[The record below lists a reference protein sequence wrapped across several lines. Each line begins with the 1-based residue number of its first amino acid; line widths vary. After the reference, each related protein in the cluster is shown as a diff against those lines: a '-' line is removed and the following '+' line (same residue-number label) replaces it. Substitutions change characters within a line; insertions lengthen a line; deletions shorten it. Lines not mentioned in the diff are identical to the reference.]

1 MYTFQNFGIEFKE
14 CILRNGSSLFLFKKR
29 GAPLYIRA
37 SVNAGTRWNNI
48 PGTAHF
54 VEHMIIAGSKK
65 FPSKNLLAEEI
76 ERVGGEISA
85 FTNFDTI
92 SVNAQV
98 AQKDELP
105 IAVDVLNEML
115 CNSLF
120 DPNVVVNER
129 GAILSE
135 LRSKRSDPKRY
146 VWDIFSSLIFQST
159 YMKYPTLGNEE
170 SIKQISV
177 NDIKK
182 FYLDYFSSAR
192 IAYIACGDIEIDEL
206 KKSLENSI
214 EFTSTT
220 KNSLPRIP
228 ETILEKRISVEH
240 FENEETHFMF
250 GFRAAAHLLEERA
263 ALFVIGNMLAAGR
276 ASILATELR
285 YKKGLVY
292 GISGTAQF
300 FSGTGML
307 SISTSCSEKNTQKT
321 LDIICEEL
329 SKTYINGINEESFN
343 FSKKKILKSKFIKMQ
358 TANSWV
364 NANDQYL
371 NNLSSEKSNI
381 INLMNVVESM
391 TVQKA
396 NEIFKKYI
404 KPGSSYL
411 AVCGKNSADSLNL
424 KH

>member
-1 MYTFQNFGIEFKE
+1 MYTFKNFGVEFKE
-14 CILRNGSSLFLFKKR
+14 CNLKNGSPLFLFKKR

-37 SVNAGTRWNNI
+37 SVNAGTRWNDI
-48 PGTAHF
+48 HGTAHF

-65 FPSKNLLAEEI
+65 FPSKNLLVHEI

-85 FTNFDTI
+85 FTNFDSI
-92 SVNAQV
+92 CVNAQV
-98 AQKDELP
+98 AQEDDLP
-105 IAVDVLNEML
+105 IATGVLSEML

-120 DPNVVVNER
+120 DPKVVENER

-135 LRSKRSDPKRY
+135 LRSKRSNPKRY
-146 VWDIFSSLIFQST
+146 AWDFFSSLVFQGT

-177 NDIKK
+177 SDIKK
-182 FYLDYFSSAR
+182 FYSNYFSSAR
-192 IAYIACGDIEIDEL
+192 TTYVACGDIEIDVL

-214 EFTSTT
+214 EFIGTV

-228 ETILEKRISVEH
+228 ETILERRISVEY
-240 FENEETHFMF
+240 FGNEETHFIF
-250 GFRAAAHLLEERA
+250 GFRVDAHSLEEKV
-263 ALFVIGNMLAAGR
+263 ALFIIGNILAVGR
-276 ASILATELR
+276 ASILAIELR

-292 GISGTAQF
+292 GVSGTAQF
-300 FSGTGML
+300 FSSVGML
-307 SISTSCSEKNTQKT
+307 SVSTSCSEKNVQKT

-329 SKTYINGINEESFN
+329 SKIYVNGINEESFN
-343 FSKKKILKSKFIKMQ
+343 FTKKKILKSKFIEMQ

-371 NNLSSEKSNI
+371 NNLVSEKSNI
-381 INLMNVVESM
+381 IDLMNITEGM
-391 TVQKA
+391 TIQKV

-424 KH
+424 KY